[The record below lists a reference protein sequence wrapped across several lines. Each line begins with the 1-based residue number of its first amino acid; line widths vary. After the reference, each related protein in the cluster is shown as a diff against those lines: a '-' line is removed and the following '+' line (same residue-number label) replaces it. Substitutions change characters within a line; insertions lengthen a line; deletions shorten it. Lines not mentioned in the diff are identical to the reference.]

1 MLYKD
6 LMAAS
11 SIPMIL
17 TIIKKEETYGYE
29 IIQSIRSISDGNI
42 EWQEG
47 SLYPILKKLEKKELV
62 RSRWSQTMSGKKRK
76 YYSITMKGTNEL
88 RIYKSQWMLANEV
101 MNDLWTSKMSV

>member
-29 IIQSIRSISDGNI
+29 IIQSIRTISKGNI

-62 RSRWSQTMSGKKRK
+62 RSRWSQGITGKKRK
-76 YYSITMKGTNEL
+76 YYSITMKGANEL
-88 RIYKSQWMLANEV
+88 GVYKYQWMLANKV
-101 MNDLWTSKMSV
+101 MSDLWSSEVLV